1 METKKKQYVKPEV
14 RKHKVISKRLL
25 CRAGIIILTFALAG
39 CKNNQ
44 AQVVIKNNTGSNDT
58 LYNKVCN
65 YVCRELDIDSIE
77 VIISH
82 IAFDKGIYWTEGGL
96 ASVHGYS
103 PTIFGINIFQNPNK
117 KQLVKSIIHELY
129 HVKQILDKR
138 LWISA
143 RANWFEGKLYTAANS
158 DYYERP
164 YEIEAE
170 NFARQFYKEHK
181 KEFKAMIQNK

>member
-1 METKKKQYVKPEV
+1 METERKQYVKPEV
-14 RKHKVISKRLL
+14 QKHRILSKRLL
-25 CRAGIIILTFALAG
+25 CRAGVIILTFAVAG
-39 CKNNQ
+39 INN
-44 AQVVIKNNTGSNDT
+44 AQVLVKNNTGRNDT

-65 YVCRELDIDSIE
+65 YVCRELQIDSIE
-77 VIISH
+77 IIISP

-96 ASVHGYS
+96 ASIHRYS
-103 PTIFGINIFQNPNK
+103 PTIFGINIIQNPNK
-117 KQLVKSIIHELY
+117 TKLVKSIIHELC

-138 LWISA
+138 LWISS

-170 NFARQFYKEHK
+170 QFTRQFYKKHK
-181 KEFKAMIQNK
+181 KAFEAMIQNK